1 MSKKMRGQKRKEVF
15 EIIKKAKKEISLE
28 EIKSSTN
35 INYNTIRS
43 SVIGLTKSG
52 LIERIKRG
60 VYKSR

>member
-1 MSKKMRGQKRKEVF
+1 MSKKMRGRKKKVVF
-15 EIIKKAKKEISLE
+15 EIIKKAKKEISLG

-43 SVIGLTKSG
+43 SVISLTKAG
-52 LIERIKRG
+52 MIERIKRG